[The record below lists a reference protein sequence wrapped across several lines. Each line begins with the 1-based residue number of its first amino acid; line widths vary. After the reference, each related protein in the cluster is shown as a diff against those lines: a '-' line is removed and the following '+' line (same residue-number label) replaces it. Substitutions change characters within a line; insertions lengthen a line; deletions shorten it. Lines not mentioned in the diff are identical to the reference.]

1 MKKWKKV
8 EGKDRDKDKEQGQ
21 GEWLMVARVVLR
33 EEKYRINYVVP
44 LRSLFSRDKKNNVV
58 FC

>member
-1 MKKWKKV
+1 
-8 EGKDRDKDKEQGQ
+8 
-21 GEWLMVARVVLR
+21 MVARVVLR